1 MDDYIELSHGAG
13 GIKMDILLHTIQK
26 CFDKRVVPGDNLG
39 MDAFDDG
46 AIVKIPKSIDD
57 IVLTTDGHTVD
68 PLFFPGGN
76 IGSLCVCG
84 TLNDLVMMGAEPIAL
99 TDAIILEEGFPFK
112 DLEKILTTMNTICL
126 ENNVPIITGDTKV
139 VPKGKIDKIMI
150 ATTGFGYRIAPKRVL
165 DSNVQVTDKII
176 VTGPIGSHG
185 IALMAFR
192 EGLEFQ
198 TTLQS
203 DVAALGPLLLPIVK
217 EIEIHAMKEPTR
229 GGLASAINEWADK
242 SRVEIHLQQDTIP
255 IDPAVQSAAD
265 MLGLDPLEIT
275 CEGRAILA
283 VPEKNVDV
291 VLQRLH
297 KHPLG
302 LQATVIGEAKNS
314 LSSKVFMETSIGG
327 LRRLQKP
334 LGELIPRV
342 C

>member
-1 MDDYIELSHGAG
+1 MDEYIELSHGAG
-13 GIKMDILLHTIQK
+13 GLKMDVLLHAIQE
-26 CFDKRVVPGDNLG
+26 CFEKRVVPGDNLG

-46 AIVKIPKSIDD
+46 AIIKIPKSGDD

-76 IGSLCVCG
+76 IGSLCICG

-112 DLEKILTTMNTICL
+112 DLERILKTMNEVCIT
-126 ENNVPIITGDTKV
+126 NNVPIITGDTKV

-150 ATTGFGYRIAPKRVL
+150 ATTGFGYRVSPKRIL
-165 DSNVQVTDKII
+165 DSNVQVGDKII
-176 VTGPIGSHG
+176 VTGPVGSHG
-185 IALMAFR
+185 IAVMAFR

-198 TTLQS
+198 TMLQS
-203 DVAALGPLLLPIVK
+203 DVAALAPLLLPIIK
-217 EIEIHAMKEPTR
+217 NIEIHAMKDPTR
-229 GGLASAINEWADK
+229 GGLASAINEWAEK
-242 SRVEIHLQQDTIP
+242 SQVEIHLQQDAIP

-275 CEGRAILA
+275 CEGRAIMA
-283 VPEKNVDV
+283 VPEENIDT
-291 VLQRLH
+291 VLHQLH
-297 KHPLG
+297 EHPLG
-302 LQATVIGEAKNS
+302 SQAAIIGEVKSN